1 MKPRNTERR
10 AAVKS
15 VAVNALLRLLAAAGM
30 LWLRTGMDGGV
41 LSTLLLIL
49 AVLDLLTLPAS
60 FAVLVQRLREIER
73 GELDEARKY

>member
-1 MKPRNTERR
+1 MKPQNTERR

-15 VAVNALLRLLAAAGM
+15 VAVNALLCLLAAAVM
-30 LWLRTGMDGGV
+30 LRLRTGMDGGA